1 MDIQIVLL
9 AQPLLFL
16 AIVWGYCRFW
26 GFKPNI

>member
-1 MDIQIVLL
+1 MMEYFMF

-26 GFKPNI
+26 GFKPKEQ